1 MKSWAQTSQ
10 VITEPRW
17 HKRGRKETWMKT
29 WKLAAASAAA
39 GAGLC
44 AAGLW
49 LGANKLFNE
58 AIRRKQT
65 SPDGGEDAAD
75 VRLRAALRAE
85 GRAYLDS
92 VPHEF
97 WRMQSFDG
105 LSLVAEY
112 IPAAVPTPRTLLCI
126 HGYTSTGRR
135 EFSPVA
141 RALREAGYNL
151 ILPDGRA
158 HGQSEGEYVGF
169 GATDQRDCLAWA
181 YEAQRRIPR
190 CQLALYGISMGAA
203 TVLLAGG
210 SEALPACVRGIVE
223 DCGYTSAADEFRHQV
238 RTLAHVPPWPLLPLT
253 NRVCRRKAGYDYREA
268 NALAAVRRIRV
279 PVLFIHGE
287 EDAFVPTWMGRA
299 LYEACAAPKQLWLVP
314 GARHAMSYAVAHKE
328 YVRRLCAFLAALP
341 WRGAQA

>member
-1 MKSWAQTSQ
+1 MCGIMNKSRARPCARRAGEGRCMKA
-10 VITEPRW
+10 
-17 HKRGRKETWMKT
+17 

-49 LGANKLFNE
+49 LGANKVFDA
-58 AIRRKQT
+58 AILRKQT

-112 IPAAVPTPRTLLCI
+112 VPAAVPTPRTLLCI

-169 GATDQRDCLAWA
+169 GATDRRDCLAWA
-181 YEAQRRIPR
+181 YEAQRRIPA
-190 CQLALYGISMGAA
+190 CELALYGISMGAA

-210 SEALPACVRGIVE
+210 
-223 DCGYTSAADEFRHQV
+223 
-238 RTLAHVPPWPLLPLT
+238 
-253 NRVCRRKAGYDYREA
+253 
-268 NALAAVRRIRV
+268 
-279 PVLFIHGE
+279 
-287 EDAFVPTWMGRA
+287 
-299 LYEACAAPKQLWLVP
+299 
-314 GARHAMSYAVAHKE
+314 
-328 YVRRLCAFLAALP
+328 
-341 WRGAQA
+341 

>member
-1 MKSWAQTSQ
+1 
-10 VITEPRW
+10 
-17 HKRGRKETWMKT
+17 MKT

-181 YEAQRRIPR
+181 YEAQRRIPAVR
-190 CQLALYGISMGAA
+190 AGAVRHLDGGGHRAAGRAAARPCPRVCAALWKTAA
-203 TVLLAGG
+203 T
-210 SEALPACVRGIVE
+210 PAPQMSSVIRR
-223 DCGYTSAADEFRHQV
+223 A
-238 RTLAHVPPWPLLPLT
+238 PWRMCRPGRLLPLT

-268 NALAAVRRIRV
+268 DALAAVRRIRV